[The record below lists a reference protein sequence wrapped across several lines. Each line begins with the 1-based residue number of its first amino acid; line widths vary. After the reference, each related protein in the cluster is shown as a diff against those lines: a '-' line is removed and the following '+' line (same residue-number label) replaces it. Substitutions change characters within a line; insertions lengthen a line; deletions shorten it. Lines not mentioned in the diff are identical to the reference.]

1 MAKTGKQLS
10 VAQLERLL
18 STHKARLAELLK
30 KQAKLQKSLAGVEK
44 EIETLS
50 GKDTSPG
57 TKTRR
62 KIGKRPKNAKSLKV
76 VMTEVLTKNK
86 KGFSLSDLTTKITE
100 AGYKSKSRKFSNVVY
115 QTIYANKQFIH
126 DEKAGT
132 YRLK

>member
-30 KQAKLQKSLAGVEK
+30 QRAKLQATLAGVEK
-44 EIETLS
+44 EIGVLA
-50 GKDTSPG
+50 GKDAAPG
-57 TKTRR
+57 KKVRR

-76 VMTEVLTKNK
+76 VVTEVLTKNK
-86 KGFSLSDLTTKITE
+86 KGLSLNDLAAKVLAT
-100 AGYKSKSRKFSNVVY
+100 GYKTKSRKFNNVVY
-115 QTIYANKQFIH
+115 QTIFANKEFTH
-126 DEKAGT
+126 DEKTGN

>member
-1 MAKTGKQLS
+1 MSFSSQTS
-10 VAQLERLL
+10 VREFRMNQN
-18 STHKARLAELLK
+18 
-30 KQAKLQKSLAGVEK
+30 SLASVEK

-86 KGFSLSDLTTKITE
+86 KGFSLNNLTAKITE